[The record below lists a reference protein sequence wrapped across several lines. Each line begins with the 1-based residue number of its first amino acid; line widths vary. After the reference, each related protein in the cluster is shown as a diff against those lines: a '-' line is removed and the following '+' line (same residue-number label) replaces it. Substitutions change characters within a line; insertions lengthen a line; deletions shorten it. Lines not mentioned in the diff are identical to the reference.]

1 MKTRIDVSDGTET
14 GDYSRAVRVGDT
26 VHVSGTTSLDGTGG
40 YTGDDVGAQT
50 TAVYQKIEAALKA
63 CDAEMADIVRIT
75 AYITD
80 MSQSAAFL
88 DAHSAAMGGNKP
100 AAALIGV
107 SSLID
112 PGLLIEIEAYAITGA
127 QRHAE

>member
-14 GDYSRAVRVGDT
+14 GAYSRAVRVGDT
-26 VHVSGTTSLDGTGG
+26 VHVSGTTSLDGKGG
-40 YTGDDVGAQT
+40 YIGDDVGAQT
-50 TAVYQKIEAALKA
+50 TAVYQKIAAALKA

-88 DAHSAAMGGNKP
+88 DAHSAAMGGNRP

-127 QRHAE
+127 ERHAE

>member
-1 MKTRIDVSDGTET
+1 MKMRIDVSDGTET
-14 GDYSRAVRVGDT
+14 GAYSRAVRVGDT
-26 VHVSGTTSLDGTGG
+26 VHVSGTTSLDGKGG
-40 YTGDDVGAQT
+40 YIGDDVGAQT

-63 CDAEMADIVRIT
+63 CDAEMADIVRIS
-75 AYITD
+75 AYIAD

-88 DAHSAAMGGNKP
+88 DAHSTAMVGNKP
-100 AAALIGV
+100 AAALFGV

-127 QRHAE
+127 ERHAE